1 MKWHNESWV
10 KLYVRR
16 TAEWDDMSVMAR
28 GIANELL
35 KYAKNDGSLCRTKGR
50 VAALAVAM
58 VLKPKADEL
67 DAVQAGAEEL
77 IEDGYL
83 VVADGFVCI
92 KNYEDAQERRSPEAL
107 RQQRH
112 RDRNQAKTQEPK
124 RDIDRN
130 ESVTQPRD
138 SRNGLSQGSEIDELV
153 EIRDPELSA
162 DADTPSHGPLFEPPG
177 TKPEPAPEPA
187 PRAKPEAVKQPLPFS
202 PDEAVQML
210 TEASSGRFVS
220 SKLNRGHSIAVT
232 QLIRKYPDRD
242 TWMRVGGWIGAGGDS
257 WMREGAD
264 IRLIGSFDV
273 WEARSRTKA
282 PVAVARGSPLPMST
296 SVDESTRALR
306 KF

>member
-10 KLYVRR
+10 KLYIRR

-58 VLKPKADEL
+58 VLKPMPDEL

-83 VVADGFVCI
+83 VVEDGFVWI

-112 RDRNQAKTQEPK
+112 RDRNQVKPQEPK

-130 ESVTQPRD
+130 ESVTQPCD

-153 EIRDPELSA
+153 EIDQKLSA
-162 DADTPSHGPLFEPPG
+162 DADTSSHGPLFETPG
-177 TKPEPAPEPA
+177 TKPEPEPEPI
-187 PRAKPEAVKQPLPFS
+187 PRVKPEAVTIPLPFK

-210 TEASSGRFVS
+210 TEASAGRFVT
-220 SKLNRGHSIAVT
+220 SKLNRGQSIAVT

-282 PVAVARGSPLPMST
+282 PIAIVSRGSPLPMST
-296 SVDESTRALR
+296 SVDDSTRAKR

>member
-1 MKWHNESWV
+1 V
-10 KLYVRR
+10 KLYIRR

-50 VAALAVAM
+50 VPALAVAM

-107 RQQRH
+107 RQKRH
-112 RDRNQAKTQEPK
+112 RDRNQPKTQEPK
-124 RDIDRN
+124 RDIGCDI
-130 ESVTQPRD
+130 SVTQPRD

-162 DADTPSHGPLFEPPG
+162 DADIPSHGPLFEPPG
-177 TKPEPAPEPA
+177 SKPEPAPA
-187 PRAKPEAVKQPLPFS
+187 KAKPEAVKPPLPFG

-210 TEASSGRFVS
+210 TEASAGRFVA

-242 TWMRVGGWIGAGGDS
+242 TWMRVGSWIGAGGDS

-273 WEARSRTKA
+273 WEARSRASPVGADRQYKNFQA
-282 PVAVARGSPLPMST
+282 PRSAVA
-296 SVDESTRALR
+296 ESKDVKL
-306 KF
+306 